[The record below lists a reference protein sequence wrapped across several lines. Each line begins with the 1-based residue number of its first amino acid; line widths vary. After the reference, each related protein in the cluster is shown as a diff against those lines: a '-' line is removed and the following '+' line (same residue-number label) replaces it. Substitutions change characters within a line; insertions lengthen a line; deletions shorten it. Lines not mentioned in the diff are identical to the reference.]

1 MELSYD
7 SVIPH
12 LSIYSEK
19 ILCFNVYCI
28 TIYTDKTWIKL
39 KFPSKYKLKK
49 KRGCIYTMEYY
60 ISHKM
65 NEIMPLATTWMDLE
79 MIILGEVS

>member
-1 MELSYD
+1 M
-7 SVIPH
+7 H
-12 LSIYSEK
+12 IYNG
-19 ILCFNVYCI
+19 ILH
-28 TIYTDKTWIKL
+28 
-39 KFPSKYKLKK
+39 
-49 KRGCIYTMEYY
+49 Y